1 MGNLQFDPILLAMSI
16 KLLIVDDAP
25 FILQVTKSLIESR
38 EIVVVGE
45 AIDGVEAVEK
55 ALELK
60 PDAIFM
66 DMVMP
71 NKNGVDATIEI
82 LAELPET
89 KIVAVSTLDDQFMK
103 EKALNAGCS
112 DYIIKPF
119 NRNDLLKSLEKVLGV
134 EL

>member
-1 MGNLQFDPILLAMSI
+1 MLCAALTWCILATAPRASAQSSD
-16 KLLIVDDAP
+16 LILCNGRLVRSLDFRNNTRISGAQNAVGSVYQYDD
-25 FILQVTKSLIESR
+25 
-38 EIVVVGE
+38 VG
-45 AIDGVEAVEK
+45 D
-55 ALELK
+55 
-60 PDAIFM
+60 
-66 DMVMP
+66 
-71 NKNGVDATIEI
+71 GVDATIEI